1 MKHGKKFCLAGHT
14 KMIELISAVLL
25 IVGAL
30 FVTLGISKFLLDR
43 EQEKATIVLLEF
55 LLNNHKPSKD

>member
-1 MKHGKKFCLAGHT
+1 
-14 KMIELISAVLL
+14 MIELISAVLL